1 MTETISLVSKLTNQ
15 ENIFTVLTI
24 FLIVLAAKEILT
36 LMREQR
42 VQKQEEEK
50 LERERITELE
60 NEVKNQQ
67 KRYEETLISINK
79 ELMDKVGDISHQQ
92 QKIAETLEKIHDELR
107 EEIYDIHKELN
118 QKADRNELL
127 YIHQQK
133 QTGGM

>member
-67 KRYEETLISINK
+67 KRYEETLININK